1 MYPIMGYNS
10 VYADIYFNIERKAI
24 TMAIRTAS
32 TTARS
37 SSHSTQSAPKKPSSA
52 QRSGSASRSSA
63 QTQSKQTSSAS
74 RRDTFTCSASAAKQA
89 PSKTSAAKTST
100 VSKSSQAKTSAAK
113 PNTTAKASSSK
124 TAAKTKSAQTA
135 SKTKRDSFEFSSEA
149 VKKSVQSAK
158 NSKSSANSKAATK
171 SSAQNSANAQTKKT
185 AKNNSSNKAST
196 SGNASKSKATSSQEK
211 MLESIK
217 KAYAHTKDPKQR
229 AAMRKTMNDISRE
242 ISSKKAEKANKT
254 NKTNKT
260 TDLLVKYDRS
270 NIKSQFEYYLGD
282 RACYATSADNMWRV
296 NDGAVGDKIINLA
309 DDHKDDGVITG
320 APCDDDYI
328 YISDSGKVFKTDGQN
343 VVKKYYGKDENE
355 KEYTAVR
362 IQGLSKDDYTELV
375 LQELNKDKIV
385 CVRVVNNVGDDP
397 INGHTMNIVGT
408 NSQGEFLYENCG
420 RYPTPLSTL
429 KPATLAD
436 TGYTNSKEVKR
447 QYFEVQEGQ
456 YEIWI
461 DTTK

>member
-1 MYPIMGYNS
+1 MEYNS
-10 VYADIYFNIERKAI
+10 VCTDTYFNIERKAI
-24 TMAIRTAS
+24 TKAIRTAS
-32 TTARS
+32 SLARS
-37 SSHSTQSAPKKPSSA
+37 SSHSTQSAPKKPASA

-63 QTQSKQTSSAS
+63 PTQSKQTSSAPK
-74 RRDTFTCSASAAKQA
+74 RDTFTYSSPTAKQTA
-89 PSKTSAAKTST
+89 PKTSTAKTST
-100 VSKSSQAKTSAAK
+100 ASKSSQAKTSTAK
-113 PNTTAKASSSK
+113 SNTTAKASSSK
-124 TAAKTKSAQTA
+124 TVAKTKSNPTA
-135 SKTKRDSFEFSSEA
+135 SKAKRDSFEFSSEA

-158 NSKSSANSKAATK
+158 SSKSSANSKTATK
-171 SSAQNSANAQTKKT
+171 SSAQKSANAQTKK
-185 AKNNSSNKAST
+185 AVKNNSSSKGST
-196 SGNASKSKATSSQEK
+196 SGNVSKDKANSSQEK

-242 ISSKKAEKANKT
+242 ISSKKT

-270 NIKSQFEYYLGD
+270 KIKSQFEYYLGD

-296 NDGAVGDKIINLA
+296 NDGAVGDKIIKLA
-309 DDHKDDGVITG
+309 DEHKNDGVITG
-320 APCDDDYI
+320 ASCNENYT
-328 YISDSGKVFKTDGQN
+328 YISDSGKVFKTNGQN
-343 VVKKYYGKDENE
+343 VVKEYCGKDENK

-397 INGHTMNIVGT
+397 KNGHTMNIVGT

-436 TGYTNSKEVKR
+436 TGYTNNSGVKR
-447 QYFEVQEGQ
+447 EYFEVQDGQ

>member
-1 MYPIMGYNS
+1 MYAFMEYNS
-10 VYADIYFNIERKAI
+10 VCTDTYFNIERKAI
-24 TMAIRTAS
+24 TKAIRTAS
-32 TTARS
+32 SLARS
-37 SSHSTQSAPKKPSSA
+37 SSHSTQSAPKKPASA

-63 QTQSKQTSSAS
+63 PTQSKQTSSAPK
-74 RRDTFTCSASAAKQA
+74 RDTFTYSSPTAKQTA
-89 PSKTSAAKTST
+89 PKTSTAKTSMA
-100 VSKSSQAKTSAAK
+100 SRSSQAKTSAAK
-113 PNTTAKASSSK
+113 SNTTAKTSSSK
-124 TAAKTKSAQTA
+124 TVTKAKSNPTA
-135 SKTKRDSFEFSSEA
+135 SKAKCDSFEFSSEA

-158 NSKSSANSKAATK
+158 SSKSSANSKATTK
-171 SSAQNSANAQTKKT
+171 SSTKNSANAQTKKT
-185 AKNNSSNKAST
+185 VKNNSSSKGST
-196 SGNASKSKATSSQEK
+196 SGNVSKDKANSSQEK

-242 ISSKKAEKANKT
+242 ISSKKT

-270 NIKSQFEYYLGD
+270 KIKSQFEYYLGD

-296 NDGAVGDKIINLA
+296 NDGAVGDKIIKLA
-309 DDHKDDGVITG
+309 DEHKNDGVITG
-320 APCDDDYI
+320 ASCNENYT
-328 YISDSGKVFKTDGQN
+328 YISDSGKVFKTNGQN
-343 VVKKYYGKDENE
+343 VVKEYCGKDENK

-385 CVRVVNNVGDDP
+385 CARVVKNVGDDP
-397 INGHTMNIVGT
+397 KNGHTMNIVGT

-420 RYPTPLSTL
+420 RSSSMLSTL
-429 KPATLAD
+429 KPVPLAE
-436 TGYTNSKEVKR
+436 TAYSNTK
-447 QYFEVQEGQ
+447 YYEVQDGQ

>member
-1 MYPIMGYNS
+1 
-10 VYADIYFNIERKAI
+10 
-24 TMAIRTAS
+24 MAIRTSS

-37 SSHSTQSAPKKPSSA
+37 SSHSTQSAPKKSSSA

-63 QTQSKQTSSAS
+63 PTQSKQTSSAPK
-74 RRDTFTCSASAAKQA
+74 RDKFTRSTPTAKQT
-89 PSKTSAAKTST
+89 PSKTSATSTTKTST
-100 VSKSSQAKTSAAK
+100 ASKSSQAKTSAAK
-113 PNTTAKASSSK
+113 SNTTAKTSSSK
-124 TAAKTKSAQTA
+124 TVTKAKSNPTA
-135 SKTKRDSFEFSSEA
+135 SKAKRDSFEFSSEA

-158 NSKSSANSKAATK
+158 SSKSSANSKATTK
-171 SSAQNSANAQTKKT
+171 SSTKNSANAQTKK
-185 AKNNSSNKAST
+185 AVKNNSSSKGST
-196 SGNASKSKATSSQEK
+196 SGNVSKDKANSSQEK

-242 ISSKKAEKANKT
+242 ISSKKT

-270 NIKSQFEYYLGD
+270 KIKSQFEYYLGD

-296 NDGAVGDKIINLA
+296 NDGAVGDKIIKLA
-309 DDHKDDGVITG
+309 DEHKNDGVITG
-320 APCDDDYI
+320 ASCNENYT
-328 YISDSGKVFKTDGQN
+328 YISDSGKVFKTNGQN
-343 VVKKYYGKDENE
+343 VVKEYCGKDENK

-397 INGHTMNIVGT
+397 KNGHTMNIVGT

-436 TGYTNSKEVKR
+436 TGYTNNSGVKR
-447 QYFEVQEGQ
+447 EYFEVQDGQ